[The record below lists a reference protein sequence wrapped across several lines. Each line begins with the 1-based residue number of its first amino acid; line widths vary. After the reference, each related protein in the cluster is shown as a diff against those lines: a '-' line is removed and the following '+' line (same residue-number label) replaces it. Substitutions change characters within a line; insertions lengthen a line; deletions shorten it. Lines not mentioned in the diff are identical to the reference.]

1 MHIGIGGRVQHGQ
14 YLFQP
19 ATDNRCSALGSL
31 LFVAAKQPIEFFGD
45 PFPVQMQGGQQR
57 GAIGQPQG
65 LRDPLQVGLVG
76 GRHMGLLVVQVLD
89 AVLHLA
95 QKHVRLGQLQR
106 RIGR

>member
-1 MHIGIGGRVQHGQ
+1 
-14 YLFQP
+14 
-19 ATDNRCSALGSL
+19 
-31 LFVAAKQPIEFFGD
+31 
-45 PFPVQMQGGQQR
+45 MQGGQQR

-76 GRHMGLLVVQVLD
+76 GQHMGLLVVQVLD

-95 QKHVRLGQLQR
+95 QKHIGLGQLQR